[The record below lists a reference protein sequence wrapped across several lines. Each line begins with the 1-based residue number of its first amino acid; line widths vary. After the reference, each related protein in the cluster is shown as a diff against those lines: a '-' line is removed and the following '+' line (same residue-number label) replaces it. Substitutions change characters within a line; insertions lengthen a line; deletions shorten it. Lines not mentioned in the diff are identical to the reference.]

1 MRVGDVCNHHAV
13 IIGKSDS
20 VYSAAVLMRDQHADY
35 VVVVE
40 SRNGNNIPV
49 GALTDRDIVVK
60 IAANDID
67 MKDIPIADV
76 MDAPLLLA
84 NEKDSVMATLKR
96 MRHKSVRH
104 IPVINTHKALIGIL
118 SIDDILESLTEQLSD
133 IGYIIARE
141 KISLHEEVY

>member
-20 VYSAAVLMRDQHADY
+20 VYTAAVLMRDHHANY

-40 SRNGNNIPV
+40 SRGGYNIPV

-67 MKDIPIADV
+67 MKVITVADV
-76 MDAPLLLA
+76 MDAPIIA
-84 NEKDSVMATLKR
+84 DEKDSIMATLKR
-96 MRHKSVRH
+96 MRHNRVRY
-104 IPVINTHKALIGIL
+104 IPVINTCKALIGVL
-118 SIDDILESLTEQLSD
+118 SVEDILESLTEQLSD
-133 IGYIIARE
+133 IGYIIIRD
-141 KISLHEEVY
+141 KISLHEEAY